1 MNRHIVALGSEC
13 YHGNQG
19 YMYWFPTHIHLIKD
33 CKGKKGNRKN
43 PKVETSKIVRSK
55 PQESKGR
62 NRKNPKAEAA
72 RIVL

>member
-1 MNRHIVALGSEC
+1 MNRHIVALDAEC

-19 YMYWFPTHIHLIKD
+19 DMYWFPTNIHLIKD
-33 CKGKKGNRKN
+33 SRGIKGNHKN
-43 PKVETSKIVRSK
+43 PQAETARISRSK

-62 NRKNPKAEAA
+62 NLKDRKVETL